1 VYAGL
6 GPDYRVLVKSA
17 RKSAQKYYQT
27 YHEVEPVPMLVRDT
41 ANICQ
46 EYTQSGGKFVVSVI
60 LFENRSQ
67 VCVILFTFRCAT
79 IWRFIVGCW
88 LR

>member
-1 VYAGL
+1 VGHFFCFYFFFQPKVYAGL

-46 EYTQSGGKFVVSVI
+46 EYTQSGGKFVVFSDT
-60 LFENRSQ
+60 S
-67 VCVILFTFRCAT
+67 
-79 IWRFIVGCW
+79 
-88 LR
+88 